1 MGRYVEASGW
11 MASATGYGRRTYR
24 AYSPYSLTSWTPTL
38 NDEAYAA
45 IAAAGN
51 ALAATAASGTD
62 MSVAL
67 AGWMTAREESIRS
80 SLMEGVAAT
89 SAGLE
94 WARYMDQAGRPVS
107 DENDALTLGAS
118 KQVQAAV
125 GLGMRMRAGETVE
138 PEDILGLHR
147 PLFAGT
153 RDSDIGG
160 VWRTEPIWIG
170 QAGCLV
176 EDATF
181 VPPQAEQVPALVDD
195 LVAYLNTSRHPP
207 ILKAAAAH
215 AQFETIH
222 PFDDGNGRTG
232 RALIHTVLVSEKLT
246 DRAVPISS
254 LLDRNRH
261 RYYRALNATH
271 VVCDKDDTVAR
282 SDAVHEWLTMFS
294 DACGEAARQ
303 ADLIARNVDRIVAGW
318 RKSASTR
325 RGSTAARLMEALPS
339 MPVLDAGMAADKL
352 QASDKTA
359 RAALRTLEAAGV
371 VRSTGG
377 RRNKRYTA
385 PDVVGVLRRMT
396 PDGGIPQQ
404 HILPALPDTPSQMS
418 APPPPFVAP
427 ERPGCP
433 HVGKRSRR
441 RCVLPGGHA
450 GQHRY
455 SAR

>member
-1 MGRYVEASGW
+1 

-24 AYSPYSLTSWTPTL
+24 AYSPHSLTSWTPTL

-45 IAAAGN
+45 IAAADS
-51 ALAATAASGTD
+51 ALAATTTASGTD
-62 MSVAL
+62 VSVAL

-94 WARYMDQAGRPVS
+94 WARYMDQAGRQVS
-107 DENDALTLGAS
+107 DENDALTFGAS

-125 GLGMRMRAGETVE
+125 DLGMRMRAGETVAS
-138 PEDILGLHR
+138 EDILGLHR

-153 RDSDIGG
+153 RDIGS

-170 QAGCLV
+170 PAGCLV

-181 VPPQAEQVPALVDD
+181 VPPPAEQVPALVDD

-207 ILKAAAAH
+207 ILKTAAAH

-232 RALIHTVLVSEKLT
+232 RALIHTVLVSEGLT
-246 DRAVPISS
+246 DRAVPVSS
-254 LLDRNRH
+254 LLDRDRH

-282 SDAVHEWLTMFS
+282 SDAVHDWLTMFS
-294 DACGEAARQ
+294 DACGDAARQ
-303 ADLIARNVDRIVAGW
+303 ADLIARNADRIVAGW

-339 MPVLDAGMAADKL
+339 MPVLDADMAADKL

-359 RAALRTLEAAGV
+359 RVALRTLEAAGV

-377 RRNKRYTA
+377 RRNKRYTV
-385 PDVVGVLRRMT
+385 PDIVGVLLRMT

-404 HILPALPDTPSQMS
+404 HILPAPPDTPSQMP
-418 APPPPFVAP
+418 APPLLFVAP
-427 ERPGCP
+427 ERPGCR

-441 RCVLPGGHA
+441 RCVLPGGHS